1 MNNFGNEYLGNG
13 NCFTDRKP
21 EVLAPAGDLES
32 LKVAV
37 FSGADAVYFGLQA
50 FNARSKAQNFT
61 LENLGDVVDF
71 CHLYGTKVYLTV
83 NTLIKDS
90 ELNEVLELVKSA
102 YQKHVDAFII
112 QDLGLARVLKRNIPD
127 IELHASTQMG
137 IHNLEG
143 ALIAEEMG
151 FKRIVLSREVTLNDI
166 SLIKA
171 WTNLEVE
178 YFVQGALC
186 VSFSG
191 NCYFSALKFNKSGN
205 RGACLQPCRLKYR
218 SSARG
223 EYKYLLSPR
232 DLCLINRLKQLADI
246 GVDSFKIEGR
256 MRRPAYVAQAVQSYR
271 NAIDSDYN
279 EDVCKFEENNLKRI
293 FSRGEFNEGVY
304 LDSIREQN
312 IINKEFQNHRGM
324 SIGQVAKVERFKD
337 IFAVMIETKR
347 AINNGDGLKF
357 IDEGGDEL
365 SIGVGGVEK
374 VSDKL
379 YRVYTKRSPN
389 IGDTV
394 YKTVDFNY
402 ESQLVSVARKLP
414 IDAHFEAYPEET
426 AKLTLS
432 CGQISA
438 KCESMFVCDTAQNQ
452 ALTKERT
459 LQNIDRFNDT
469 PFELKNLTCDLG
481 NVFIPASRLNEL
493 RRMCVD
499 ALYREIVKTHEKPTR
514 KLVKDSVKPLKL
526 EEKNTQNFAIIE
538 SATQIGEVDAET
550 NVIFAPRT
558 YDLEQIK
565 DCLLA
570 GNENGHSFI
579 YLNLPNVAN
588 SHDIQRIKTLL
599 TEMGQENVGIVA
611 NNLYALCFSKL
622 GFKTIVGYQMN
633 VTNMYTAQ
641 VLFDRG
647 AEAFVK
653 SIESDLSCELEIGHN
668 YVGKPTLMTFCH
680 CPYKTVYDYNA
691 CNDCDFHD
699 GLYYQ
704 SEDYNSYYIRRTQC
718 ASCYFDLVFNE
729 KIGQPTGCDVID
741 LREY

>member
-1 MNNFGNEYLGNG
+1 MNNFENEYVENHLN
-13 NCFTDRKP
+13 FIDKKP

-37 FSGADAVYFGLQA
+37 YSGANAVYFGLQA

-61 LENLGDVVDF
+61 LENLADVVDF
-71 CHLYGTKVYLTV
+71 CHLFNVKVYLTV

-90 ELNEVLELVKSA
+90 ELDEVLDLVRQS

-112 QDLGLARVLKRNIPD
+112 QDLGLARILKKHIPD

-143 ALIAEEMG
+143 ALIAEEIG
-151 FKRIVLSREVTLNDI
+151 FKRIVLSREVTFNDI

-218 SSARG
+218 ASTKG

-232 DLCLINRLKQLADI
+232 DLCLINKLKQLASI

-271 NAIDSDYN
+271 NVIDSDYN
-279 EDVCKFEENNLKRI
+279 EDVCKFEESNLKRI
-293 FSRGEFNEGVY
+293 FNRGEFNEGIY
-304 LDSIREQN
+304 LNDIRDQN
-312 IINKEFQNHRGM
+312 IINKEYQNHRGV

-337 IFAVMIETKR
+337 IFAILIETKQG
-347 AINNGDGLKF
+347 INNGDGLKF
-357 IDEGGDEL
+357 IDESGNEL

-374 VSDKL
+374 ISDRL
-379 YRVYTKRSPN
+379 YRVYTKKSPN
-389 IGDTV
+389 VGDIV

-402 ESQLVSVARKLP
+402 ENYLVSVSKRLKV
-414 IDAHFEAYPEET
+414 DAYFEAHPDET
-426 AKLTLS
+426 AKLTLT

-438 KCESMFVCDTAQNQ
+438 KCESMFVCDRALNQ
-452 ALTKERT
+452 ALTREKV

-469 PFELKNLTCDLG
+469 PFELESLTCDLG
-481 NVFIPASRLNEL
+481 EVFIPASRMNEL
-493 RRMCVD
+493 RRMCVE
-499 ALYREIVKTHEKPTR
+499 ALYKKIVETNEKPIR
-514 KLVKDSVKPLKL
+514 KLVRDSVKLPKIS
-526 EEKNTQNFAIIE
+526 EKNKNDFIIVDDVSQIVGI
-538 SATQIGEVDAET
+538 SAQSNI
-550 NVIFAPRT
+550 IFAPKS
-558 YDLEQIK
+558 YELDKINE
-565 DCLLA
+565 CLLVA
-570 GNENGHSFI
+570 NENEHNFI

-588 SHDIQRIKTLL
+588 SYDIQRIKSILI
-599 TEMGQENVGIVA
+599 EIGQENIGIVA
-611 NNLYALCFSKL
+611 NNLYGLCFTKL
-622 GFKTIVGYQMN
+622 GFKTLIGYQMN
-633 VTNMYTAQ
+633 VTNLFTAQ

-647 AEAFVK
+647 AESFIK
-653 SIESDLSCELEIGHN
+653 SIETELSCELQVGHN

-680 CPYKTVYDYNA
+680 CPYKTVYDYDS
-691 CNDCDFHD
+691 CKDCDYHD

-704 SEDYNSYYIRRTQC
+704 AEDNSLYFIRRTQC
-718 ASCYFDLVFNE
+718 NSCYFELVFNE
-729 KIGQPTGCDVID
+729 KIGQESGCDVID
-741 LREY
+741 LR